1 MTTTFQDG
9 ALYLDTNADVWRAD
23 LTDGV
28 VLIHVKRRDDSVWN
42 PDGPS
47 GEAAE
52 DVVAEVGEELAAIG
66 ELLGSAIHQGPD
78 SHARHEYD
86 TQMQRLV
93 DTYAD
98 GGLIP
103 LYGRAVGQLRDAC
116 ARIAA
121 PRPVP
126 AQERRRTA

>member
-1 MTTTFQDG
+1 MSDRIDG
-9 ALYLDTNADVWRAD
+9 PFPVSVRATDKGAELDVSLYLIRA
-23 LTDGV
+23 
-28 VLIHVKRRDDSVWN
+28 VLAELCSQ
-42 PDGPS
+42 
-47 GEAAE
+47 AAE
-52 DVVAEVGEELAAIG
+52 DPHGVGEELGAIG
-66 ELLGSAIHQGPD
+66 KLLGSAIHQGPD
-78 SHARHEYD
+78 SHARHTYNE
-86 TQMQRLV
+86 QMQRLV

-98 GGLIP
+98 GGSIP

>member
-1 MTTTFQDG
+1 MSDRIDG
-9 ALYLDTNADVWRAD
+9 PFPVTVRATDKGAELDISLYLIRA
-23 LTDGV
+23 LFTE
-28 VLIHVKRRDDSVWN
+28 LCSQ
-42 PDGPS
+42 
-47 GEAAE
+47 AAE
-52 DVVAEVGEELAAIG
+52 DPHGVGEELAAIG
-66 ELLGSAIHQGPD
+66 DLLKSALHQGPD

-86 TQMQRLV
+86 AQMQRLV

-98 GGLIP
+98 GGVIP
-103 LYGRAVGQLRDAC
+103 LYGAAVGQLRDAC